1 MAWREGSEI
10 LVEMV
15 TLAKL
20 RCLNPYIRLAGVVCE
35 HDSNLNQSLTTL
47 DMGHPFHCDAEFLPF
62 LDRRRCVLRFV
73 IALVI
78 GLVANGVTAASA
90 QTYPQRAVK
99 FILPFGPA
107 AGSDITARLLGEKLA
122 ARWGKPVVIENR
134 PGGDGLVAIN
144 AFTSANDEHTL
155 LFVPASTYT
164 AHPYVHEKLPY
175 DAERDLLPI
184 TNVTTIVIALSAPTS
199 LNVKTLGEF
208 IALARAKPDTL
219 NVSAAAGNSDLILSA
234 FIKTQGLPV
243 SRVPYRDI
251 QQAPSD
257 LAEARIH
264 LLMSSYATMLP
275 LVQAGR
281 VRILA
286 VTSRKRVGIAADIPT
301 VAEAGYPY
309 LGLDGLIGMYGP
321 RGMSM
326 ALRESIAA
334 DVRAVVEADPT
345 IATRL
350 AVTGQIVDLRGPHEF
365 AAGIKEIRDQL
376 AAIAQTLGI
385 KAAQ

>member
-1 MAWREGSEI
+1 MSRA
-10 LVEMV
+10 
-15 TLAKL
+15 
-20 RCLNPYIRLAGVVCE
+20 
-35 HDSNLNQSLTTL
+35 
-47 DMGHPFHCDAEFLPF
+47 FHWDDAQFLSF
-62 LDRRRCVLRFV
+62 LDGKRCVLRFV

-78 GLVANGVTAASA
+78 GLVASLNSVTVASA

-107 AGSDITARLLGEKLA
+107 AGVDITARLLGEKLA

-155 LFVPASTYT
+155 LLVPASTFT
-164 AHPYVHEKLPY
+164 AHPYAHEKLPY

-184 TNVTTIVIALSAPTS
+184 TNVTTIVIALSAPAS
-199 LNVKTLGEF
+199 LNVKTLAEF

-219 NVSAAAGNSDLILSA
+219 NVAAAAGNSDLILSA

-243 SRVPYRDI
+243 ARVPYRDI

-275 LVQAGR
+275 LVQAGTLR
-281 VRILA
+281 VLA
-286 VTSRKRVGIAADIPT
+286 VTSRKRVGITADIPT

-309 LGLDGLIGMYGP
+309 LGLDSLIGMYGP

-334 DVRAVVEADPT
+334 DVRTVVEADPT
-345 IATRL
+345 IAGRL
-350 AVTGQIVDLRGPHEF
+350 AVSGQVVDLRGPHEF